1 MCMCLCWDDFAD
13 AGEPPSGRRR
23 RGDLRRLGPP
33 RGASATQECV
43 VFGSERA
50 VRKRRSG
57 CQTGILKAS
66 QVKRNVAG
74 ICSCT

>member
-1 MCMCLCWDDFAD
+1 MCLCWDDFAD
-13 AGEPPSGRRR
+13 AGEPTSGR
-23 RGDLRRLGPP
+23 RGDLRRLGPS
-33 RGASATQECV
+33 RSASATHECV

-50 VRKRRSG
+50 ARKRRSG

-66 QVKRNVAG
+66 QVKCNVAG